1 MKMKMSCT
9 LPPLLLLLIVSSVEF
24 NAASA
29 VHEAHAIRIPE
40 HTCRKLIG
48 SGKCNWQ
55 KCIQDCYLM
64 AWEKAKAPFA
74 SAHII
79 VSNLH
84 SNIHTYIYIY
94 ISY

>member
-24 NAASA
+24 TAASA

-55 KCIQDCYLM
+55 KCIQDCFK
-64 AWEKAKAPFA
+64 EPNGVGKCKG
-74 SAHII
+74 SICI
-79 VSNLH
+79 C
-84 SNIHTYIYIY
+84 TYYCKQPPQ
-94 ISY
+94 